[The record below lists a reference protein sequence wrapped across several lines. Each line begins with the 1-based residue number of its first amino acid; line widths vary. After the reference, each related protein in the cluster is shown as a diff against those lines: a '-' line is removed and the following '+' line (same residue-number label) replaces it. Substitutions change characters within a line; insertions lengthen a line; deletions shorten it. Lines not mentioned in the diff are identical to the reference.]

1 MLMVS
6 SMEIQDAIYLAMIL
20 IENGLEIQI
29 NLYTRLSRELK
40 IYSIV

>member
-6 SMEIQDAIYLAMIL
+6 SMEIQDVISPVMTL

-29 NLYTRLSRELK
+29 NLYIRLFRELK
-40 IYSIV
+40 VYSIV